1 MGEAT
6 GRCMCAVGRVREAE
20 ALCGVLG
27 LKGSW
32 ASEWN
37 VTRALGECGL
47 HRHLEILGVCAV
59 FSRMHLV
66 EVTEVIP
73 IKKKRGPCTRSWN
86 TPMRRRWRDAGY
98 PAKETEK

>member
-47 HRHLEILGVCAV
+47 HRHLEILGVWAV

-66 EVTEVIP
+66 EVTE
-73 IKKKRGPCTRSWN
+73 
-86 TPMRRRWRDAGY
+86 DAPG
-98 PAKETEK
+98 